1 MKITLSTRTSQ
12 QLALTP
18 QLQQAIRLL
27 ALSNLELRQELQ
39 NFIEENPLLEL
50 SDYED
55 EGDAPD
61 PVETLAPDGVEGD
74 APEGDLGEE
83 DRGDDSAERA
93 REDRLE
99 NLERQREELSAEQAA
114 EVEGPPEWED
124 PDSLADWKTSGLATE
139 DEGTERQEALE
150 AGLREHLREQVIGL
164 SLSRRDRAWLEI
176 LINALDED
184 GYLRDPLEEVAEP
197 FQSLFERHF
206 DEPLDEDEMRLGLRL
221 LQSLDPRGV
230 GARDLQECLLLQL
243 GAAEASGPSSEVL
256 EVAKR
261 LVEFHLDALGQQPV
275 ASLAKTCGLD
285 RALIQEALTRIRQL
299 SPKPAARFDQ
309 KEVPTVIPDV
319 TVLKDRSGR
328 WVARLSTQALPKLQ
342 INPLYARLIR
352 EHSGENSLGQKLQEA
367 RWMVKNI
374 EQRSDTILRV
384 AQAIVAAQQPFFH
397 LGAKA
402 MKPMILKDIAE
413 SCDLHESTVSRV
425 TTQKFML
432 TPLGC
437 FELKFFFSSHVG
449 TDDGGSASATAL
461 KAQIGEWIRQEN
473 SSKPLSDQA
482 IADRFAE
489 SGVVVAR
496 RTVAKYRESLRIPS
510 ASLRKQT

>member
-50 SDYED
+50 EDYED
-55 EGDAPD
+55 EGEATAEATPT
-61 PVETLAPDGVEGD
+61 E
-74 APEGDLGEE
+74 PERSSDLDWEE
-83 DRGDDSAERA
+83 DLTEPA

-99 NLERQREELSAEQAA
+99 LAELQREEFTPEQAT
-114 EVEGPPEWED
+114 EVDGPPEWED
-124 PDSLADWKTSGLATE
+124 PDSLADWKTSGLGADDDVPE
-139 DEGTERQEALE
+139 SQEAVDENL
-150 AGLREHLREQVIGL
+150 GDHLRSQALGL
-164 SLSRRDRAWLEI
+164 ALSARDRAWLEI

-184 GYLRDPLEEVAEP
+184 GYLRDPLEEIAEP
-197 FQSLFERHF
+197 FQDLFERHF

-221 LQSLDPRGV
+221 LQSFDPVGV
-230 GARDLQECLLLQL
+230 GASNLQECLLLQL
-243 GAAEASGPSSEVL
+243 RSPTIQVADREVL
-256 EVAKR
+256 EAAMR

-275 ASLAKTCGLD
+275 ASLAKSCGLD
-285 RALIQEALTRIRQL
+285 RGLIQEALTVIRQL
-299 SPKPAARFDQ
+299 RPKPAAVFDR
-309 KEVPTVIPDV
+309 KEVATVIPDV
-319 TVLKDRSGR
+319 TVQKDRSGR
-328 WVARLSTQALPKLQ
+328 WVARLSSQALPKLQ

-352 EHSGENSLGQKLQEA
+352 DHSGDSSLAQKLQEA

-384 AQAIVAAQQPFFH
+384 SQAIVAAQQPFFH
-397 LGAKA
+397 LGPKA

-413 SCDLHESTVSRV
+413 SCELHESTVSRV

-449 TDDGGSASATAL
+449 TDDGGAASATAL
-461 KAQIGEWIRQEN
+461 KAQIGEWIRQE
-473 SSKPLSDQA
+473 SSKKPLSDQA

-489 SGVVVAR
+489 SGIVVAR

>member
-39 NFIEENPLLEL
+39 TFIEENPLLEL
-50 SDYED
+50 ADFED
-55 EGDAPD
+55 GEAGSEDPTDAVPEPNERDWEEDAPD
-61 PVETLAPDGVEGD
+61 SIR
-74 APEGDLGEE
+74 EE
-83 DRGDDSAERA
+83 RMEA
-93 REDRLE
+93 
-99 NLERQREELSAEQAA
+99 LERSKEEFVAEQVT

-124 PDSLADWKTSGLATE
+124 PDSLADWKTSGLASNE
-139 DEGTERQEALE
+139 DEPERQDAADEGLIDALRSQ
-150 AGLREHLREQVIGL
+150 AMGLAL
-164 SLSRRDRAWLEI
+164 SPRDRAWLEI

-184 GYLRDPLEEVAEP
+184 GYLRDPLEEIAEP
-197 FQSLFERHF
+197 FQSLFDEHF
-206 DEPLDEDEMRLGLRL
+206 EAPLDEDEMRLGLRL
-221 LQSLDPRGV
+221 LQSFEPTGV
-230 GARDLQECLLLQL
+230 GAKDLQECLLLQL
-243 GAAEASGPSSEVL
+243 QSQAITAPSAETL
-256 EVAKR
+256 EVARR

-275 ASLAKTCGLD
+275 NSLAKACGLD
-285 RALIQEALTRIRQL
+285 RGLIQQALTLIRQL
-299 SPKPAARFDQ
+299 SPKPAAQFDR
-309 KEVPTVIPDV
+309 KEVATVIPDV
-319 TVLKDRSGR
+319 TVQKDRSGR
-328 WVARLSTQALPKLQ
+328 WVARLAAQALPRLQ

-352 EHSGENSLGQKLQEA
+352 DHAGDSSLGQKLQEA

-384 AQAIVAAQQPFFH
+384 SQAIVAAQQPFFH
-397 LGAKA
+397 LGPKA

-449 TDDGGSASATAL
+449 TDDGGAASATAL
-461 KAQIGEWIRQEN
+461 KAQIGEWIRQE
-473 SSKPLSDQA
+473 SGQKPLSDQA
-482 IADRFAE
+482 IADRFAA